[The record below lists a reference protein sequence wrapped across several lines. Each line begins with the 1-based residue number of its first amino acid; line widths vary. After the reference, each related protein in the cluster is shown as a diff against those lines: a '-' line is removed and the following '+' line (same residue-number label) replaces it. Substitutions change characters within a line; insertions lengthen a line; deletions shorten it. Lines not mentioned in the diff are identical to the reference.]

1 MKSGITQLTLAA
13 LVLSLSAASLAQ
25 SSQPKNKTSEKEV
38 RELSV
43 KTQTLINLLV
53 KRGVIDA
60 ETARALTLH
69 AEQEVAKEYGAV
81 TDLVPES
88 EKDKEKATE
97 PGVVRVPYVS
107 QHLRNQIREEVRKDL
122 QQDVVEDVI
131 KKAEKERWGV
141 PGAWPAWLSDVKLSG
156 DIRTRFDAISF
167 ADENSNQY
175 LDFLAI
181 NRAGGTIPAGR
192 DAFLNTTEDIDRLV
206 VRARLGIDIKVAPH
220 WDAGFRFTTGKAN
233 NPVSGDLTLSN
244 NMSGAEVY
252 LSRAFIAYHSTEK
265 QIQFYAGKFANPWL
279 STDLVWDE
287 DLSFGGVALSY
298 APMRE
303 LNEKGQST
311 GFDPFI
317 TLGAFPLDEISD
329 SNNDKWLYGAQT
341 GVNYVW
347 SNDSKLKI
355 GIAYYDFE
363 NIEGQF
369 NSVGSDLLDFTAPRF
384 MQKGNTLFDIRND
397 QDNESQLAALASDYN
412 EMNFTIIYD
421 IANFNP
427 IHLVFIADYVKNTG
441 FNARERLQEFSD
453 QTGID
458 FNQDAIK
465 ENVDGYKFEVQVGH
479 NEMQKRHDWNA
490 SIGYRSLEA
499 NAVVDAFTDSTFH
512 LGGTDGEGYIASVK
526 YGVAKNTWLNLRTL
540 SSNEIDGPP
549 LGVDIWQLD
558 LIAKF

>member
-1 MKSGITQLTLAA
+1 MKSGITQLTLAG
-13 LVLSLSAASLAQ
+13 LVLSLSVASLAQ
-25 SSQPKNKTSEKEV
+25 ESQPKNKTSEKEV

-81 TDLVPES
+81 TDVVPAS
-88 EKDKEKATE
+88 EKDKAKTTE

-122 QQDVVEDVI
+122 QQDVVDDVI

-141 PGAWPAWLSDVKLSG
+141 PGAWPAWLNEVKLSG
-156 DIRTRFDAISF
+156 DIRTRFDVISF

-181 NRAGGTIPAGR
+181 NRAGGSIPAGR
-192 DAFLNTTEDIDRLV
+192 DAFLNTTEDVDRFV
-206 VRARLGIDIKVAPH
+206 IRARFGVDIAVAPN
-220 WDAGFRFTTGKAN
+220 WDMGFRFTTGKSN
-233 NPVSGDLTLSN
+233 NPVSGDLTLSD
-244 NMSGAEVY
+244 NMSGADVY

-298 APMRE
+298 APLRE

-311 GFDPFI
+311 GFDPFV
-317 TLGAFPLDEISD
+317 TLGAFPLEEISE

-369 NSVGSDLLDFTAPRF
+369 NSLGSDLLDFTAPKF

-421 IANFNP
+421 IANFSP

-479 NEMQKRHDWNA
+479 NEMLKRHDWNA

-526 YGVAKNTWLNLRTL
+526 YGVAKNIWLNLRTL